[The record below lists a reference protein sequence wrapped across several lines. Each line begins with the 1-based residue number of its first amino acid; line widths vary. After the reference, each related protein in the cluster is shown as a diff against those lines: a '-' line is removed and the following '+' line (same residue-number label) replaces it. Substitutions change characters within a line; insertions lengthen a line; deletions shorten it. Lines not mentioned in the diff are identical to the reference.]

1 MAARSLASAV
11 LLLAVGVV
19 AACTTDPVHQ
29 AEVDALGPEA
39 SNVPQGPNHR
49 AGQPC
54 VVCHGSEGPAKTQFS
69 IAGTVFDGPGISS
82 ALVGVGG
89 VTVSLEDDSQSRFQV
104 TTNCVGNFWVN
115 PSDWNP
121 QFPVLV
127 AIAGGTTAQTM
138 QSHIGREPSC
148 GQCHQLQVG
157 PGPGTPGTYFK
168 SPGTIYLQRTDDPNF
183 KGDPTCSVQPPTP
196 VGLAPLP

>member
-11 LLLAVGVV
+11 LLLAVGAV

-29 AEVDALGPEA
+29 AEVDELGPEA
-39 SNVPQGPNHR
+39 SNIPQGQYHR

-54 VVCHGSEGPAKTQFS
+54 VVCHGSEGPAKAQFS
-69 IAGTVFDGPGISS
+69 IAGTIFNWPGATS
-82 ALVGVGG
+82 ALVGAGG

-127 AIAGGTTAQTM
+127 AIAGGATTQTM

-148 GQCHQLQVG
+148 GQCHQLQG
-157 PGPGTPGTYFK
+157 ANNYFR

-183 KGDPTCSVQPPTP
+183 KGDPTCPVQPPTP
-196 VGLAPLP
+196 VGLTPL

>member
-1 MAARSLASAV
+1 MPGRSLPVAMV
-11 LLLAVGVV
+11 ILAVGAV

-29 AEVDALGPEA
+29 AEVDALGAEA
-39 SNVPQGPNHR
+39 SNIPQGQYHR

-54 VVCHGSEGPAKTQFS
+54 AVCHGAEGPAKTQFS
-69 IAGTVFDGPGISS
+69 IAGTVFQGPGTQS
-82 ALVGVGG
+82 ALIGAGN
-89 VTVSLEDDSQSRFQV
+89 VTVSLEDDAQSRFEV

-127 AIAGGTTAQTM
+127 AIASGSTTQTM
-138 QSHIGREPSC
+138 LSHIGRDASC
-148 GQCHQLQVG
+148 GQCHQLQTYQGAVNYYR
-157 PGPGTPGTYFK
+157 TPGTIFV
-168 SPGTIYLQRTDDPNF
+168 QRTDDPNN
-183 KGDPTCSVQPPTP
+183 KGDPSCPVQPPTP